1 MFERMINKNNNN
13 YKNMR
18 FVRLI
23 KDKIKSAY
31 FVKFL
36 YYIYIDAIHFK
47 EILNIIILIL
57 YYNT

>member
-1 MFERMINKNNNN
+1 MINKNNNN